1 MIAIT
6 DVFYEQ
12 GMLHKVGRQL
22 KTRIGT
28 HLKKNKGKYLAGAGL
43 AAVVGRGLTK
53 GASKAKRVS
62 DEQIGNMLG
71 KLVRYSGE

>member
-28 HLKKNKGKYLAGAGL
+28 HLKKNKGKCL